1 MDAPTKT
8 STPASEPSRPE
19 LHPSGEPNLE
29 GVKDWEELGA
39 MLEKHPELRGGQGS
53 ISVRGQEVWNSATP
67 ELSDVEGVNARVR
80 SAMSLPSSLPS
91 REKQDSALEKMNSL
105 PD

>member
-8 STPASEPSRPE
+8 STPASEPSPQE
-19 LHPSGEPNLE
+19 LEA
-29 GVKDWEELGA
+29 VKDLEQLGA
-39 MLEKHPELRGGQGS
+39 LLEKYPHLRGGKSS

-67 ELSDVEGVNARVR
+67 ELSDVEGVNDRVR
-80 SAMSLPSSLPS
+80 SAMSQPSSPPS
-91 REKQDSALEKMNSL
+91 KEKQDSALERMNSL